1 MLEDVEK
8 VDDLKLNF
16 QVWNKKTKG
25 KHHPKALLMIRKDAP
40 PVGWV
45 LYKTRTKIKNFVVA
59 WLKKEKDIKEPCF
72 CV

>member
-40 PVGWV
+40 PVGFV
-45 LYKTRTKIKNFVVA
+45 KNLPSSYRA
-59 WLKKEKDIKEPCF
+59 PQDRGLC
-72 CV
+72 